1 MNSLVEVRHLSKN
14 FPVTGGLLHRKIGEV
29 KAVNDISFNILKGE
43 SLGVVGES
51 GCGKSTL
58 ARLMLNLIRP
68 TSGHVLFE
76 GQDINRISKTCL
88 RELRRKMQMVFQD
101 PHSSLDP
108 RISIYRSLEEVFTI
122 QKEKLSREK
131 INKRIFEL
139 LGMVGLKPEHCRSY
153 PHQLS
158 GGQKQRA
165 VIARALAMVP
175 EFIIL
180 DEPTAALD
188 VSVQAQI
195 ILLLQQLGDQFGITY
210 LFISHD
216 LALVDYFCQ
225 RIIVMY
231 LGRIVE
237 ITPADLSRQRPMHPY
252 TKVLMES
259 VFVADPLTESKA
271 PRIEGD
277 VPSPFNLPQG
287 CVFANRCEYTQNIC
301 RKESPKLRET
311 ISGRFV
317 ACHFPLIC
325 SMNDTP
331 VDLRTYGSTLDTN

>member
-1 MNSLVEVRHLSKN
+1 MKPLVEVRHLSKF
-14 FPVTGGLLHRKIGEV
+14 FPVTGGLLHRKVGEV
-29 KAVNDISFNILKGE
+29 KAVNDLSFNILKGE

-58 ARLMLNLIRP
+58 ARLILSLIKP
-68 TSGHVLFE
+68 TGGNILFD
-76 GQDINRISKTCL
+76 GQDINLIGKSRL
-88 RELRRKMQMVFQD
+88 RHLRRKMQMVFQD

-108 RISIYRSLEEVFTI
+108 RNSIYRSLEEVFKI
-122 QKEKLSREK
+122 QKVKMARVK
-131 INKRIFEL
+131 MNDRIFEL
-139 LGMVGLKPEHCRSY
+139 LDMVGLKPEHCRAY

-165 VIARALAMVP
+165 VIARALAMAP

-195 ILLLQQLGDQFGITY
+195 TLLLQQLGDEFNMTY

-216 LALVDYFCQ
+216 LALIDYFCG

-237 ITPADLSRQRPMHPY
+237 ITPSKLSRQQPRHPY

-259 VFVADPLTESKA
+259 LFTADPLAEKKTFVIKGE
-271 PRIEGD
+271 
-277 VPSPFNLPQG
+277 VPSPFNLPRG
-287 CVFANRCEYTQNIC
+287 CVFENRCEYAREIC
-301 RKESPKLRET
+301 RVESPELLET
-311 ISGRFV
+311 SPDEFI
-317 ACHFPLIC
+317 ACHFPL
-325 SMNDTP
+325 
-331 VDLRTYGSTLDTN
+331 